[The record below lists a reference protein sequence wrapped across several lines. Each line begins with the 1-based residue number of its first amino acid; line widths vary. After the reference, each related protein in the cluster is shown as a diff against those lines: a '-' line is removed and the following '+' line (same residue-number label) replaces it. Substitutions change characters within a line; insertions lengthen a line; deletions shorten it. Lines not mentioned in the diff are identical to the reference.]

1 MEPVISRISPAEGIT
16 VHILRTRQ
24 FKTLLVRLAIRV
36 PLEAATA
43 PLNAL
48 ISQMTARVSRPWPRL
63 TDVNRRLDELFGASL
78 YGQVN
83 KAGESQVLEWT
94 LNCAAPE
101 RVGRPELLKEA
112 LRFMRDMVCDP
123 LVENGGFDG
132 SLFSQERTILL
143 QEQEARQND
152 KMTYAYERCIEE
164 LCAGEPFAVHRLGGR
179 EPLAAADPNALYEH
193 YLELLGRAQ
202 VDWVVVG
209 DVEPEP
215 MAELLSDVFRLPPRS
230 LQPISRELIR
240 PAGPLRRVVEP
251 MDVKQ
256 GKLNLG
262 FRTGIPYESPAYD
275 AAMLM
280 GVVFGG
286 GASSKLFQTIR
297 EQESLCYSIYARTEK
312 TKSLLVVGAG
322 IDLDKAEVVEAG
334 VLRELQALQQGRVTE
349 TDLNLAR
356 LTVARSLS
364 AIRDSQGGLAD
375 YYYSQHLS
383 TRRYTLSE
391 SISRLQQVTLNDI
404 VDAAGAAQLE
414 VAYFL
419 NGKEA

>member
-1 MEPVISRISPAEGIT
+1 M
-16 VHILRTRQ
+16 
-24 FKTLLVRLAIRV
+24 
-36 PLEAATA
+36 
-43 PLNAL
+43 
-48 ISQMTARVSRPWPRL
+48 
-63 TDVNRRLDELFGASL
+63 RR
-78 YGQVN
+78 
-83 KAGESQVLEWT
+83 
-94 LNCAAPE
+94 
-101 RVGRPELLKEA
+101 RA
-112 LRFMRDMVCDP
+112 LRRAP
-123 LVENGGFDG
+123 AGG
-132 SLFSQERTILL
+132 Q
-143 QEQEARQND
+143 
-152 KMTYAYERCIEE
+152 
-164 LCAGEPFAVHRLGGR
+164 

-349 TDLNLAR
+349 ADLNLAR

-364 AIRDSQGGLAD
+364 AIRDSQGAWR
-375 YYYSQHLS
+375 
-383 TRRYTLSE
+383 TTITA
-391 SISRLQQVTLNDI
+391 SIFLPGATPSVNPSVASSR
-404 VDAAGAAQLE
+404 
-414 VAYFL
+414 
-419 NGKEA
+419 